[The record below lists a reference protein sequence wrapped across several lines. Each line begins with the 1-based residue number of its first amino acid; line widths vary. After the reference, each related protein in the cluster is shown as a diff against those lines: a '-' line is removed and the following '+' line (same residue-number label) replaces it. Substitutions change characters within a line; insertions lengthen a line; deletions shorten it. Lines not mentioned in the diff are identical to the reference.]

1 MVSNVLIEKMRLI
14 KVLGVN
20 FSYNQKLQKKIEKS
34 ITNMQ
39 QDLNLQRMRNIT
51 LEVKIII
58 FKTLALSR
66 IVYLTVIAS
75 ISKQL
80 IEEIQKIKNVFIW
93 NKLTPKIKHEILLTL
108 LKKVTSKI
116 LT

>member
-1 MVSNVLIEKMRLI
+1 
-14 KVLGVN
+14 
-20 FSYNQKLQKKIEKS
+20 
-34 ITNMQ
+34 MQ
-39 QDLNLQRMRNIT
+39 QDLNLQRIRNIT

-93 NKLTPKIKHEILLTL
+93 NKLTPKVKHEILCNSFEEGN
-108 LKKVTSKI
+108 LKNFDINSKI
-116 LT
+116 RTLQFSWMIHFMNGN